1 MTQNARHR
9 QSPRKRLDQ
18 LVYIELERGNGG
30 MMLDVSEEGLS
41 FRAIAPV
48 EANNDIYFAFTIDGT
63 RRLEGYGRLDWT
75 EENGKVAG
83 LEFTDVSREFR
94 DAIQHWIT
102 RMGGS
107 TRTPTIPN
115 TLRAAPLGVSE
126 TLYRQARREG
136 SKPRSVP
143 AMNSAEPREVKTSF
157 VDEPVT
163 ATFTDSSRMTKP
175 GDDWKQPLNSHMVPS
190 LMAWNMPPPVEERSA
205 SRLSPAAW
213 LSLVAVLVIGGVIL
227 FNSRQEVGR
236 TLISLGKNMSV
247 GSQPS
252 DVNARKEP
260 SPASKEPSAPEG
272 TAERE
277 VGGPRVETGVSTSD
291 ATQRASS
298 LGKSDERTPSTL
310 APLPEDRNVVRNFP
324 EQTHHNTRAQAR
336 PYDPAGEVHSLWAA
350 VSQGNTAAEVTL
362 ARRYLVGEGV
372 EKNCDQARV
381 LFVAAAKKG
390 RADAVQKL
398 VQLDREGCP

>member
-1 MTQNARHR
+1 MPHDAKHR
-9 QSPRKRLDQ
+9 QSSRKRLDQ

-30 MMLDVSEEGLS
+30 MILDISEEGLS

-48 EANNDIYFAFTIDGT
+48 ESNSDVYFAFTIDGT
-63 RRLEGYGRLDWT
+63 RRLDGYGRLDWT

-94 DAIQHWIT
+94 DAIQYWLT
-102 RMGGS
+102 RMAEPAKK
-107 TRTPTIPN
+107 PTIPN
-115 TLRAAPLGVSE
+115 PPLAAPLDMPQP
-126 TLYRQARREG
+126 LDRQTRRVE
-136 SKPRSVP
+136 SKPRSVHT
-143 AMNSAEPREVKTSF
+143 MNSAEPRDVKTSF

-163 ATFTDSSRMTKP
+163 ATFTDSSRTANP
-175 GDDWKQPLNSHMVPS
+175 GVDLKQPLNPHMVPS
-190 LMAWNMPPPVEERSA
+190 LMGWDMPPPVEERPA
-205 SRLSPAAW
+205 PGLSPAAW
-213 LSLVAVLVIGGVIL
+213 SSVVAVLVIAAVLL

-260 SPASKEPSAPEG
+260 SPAPKEPRASES
-272 TAERE
+272 TADKEAGGLR
-277 VGGPRVETGVSTSD
+277 VGTGVSTSD
-291 ATQRASS
+291 ATKRASA
-298 LGKSDERTPSTL
+298 LGKSDARTPLTL
-310 APLPEDRNVVRNFP
+310 APLPQDREVVRNFP
-324 EQTHHNTRAQAR
+324 EKTHQNTQAQAR
-336 PYDPAGEVHSLWAA
+336 AHDPAGQVHSLWAA

-381 LFVAAAKKG
+381 LFAAAAKKG